1 MYAQSP
7 HPNSLSGL
15 GSTLATVSGA
25 VLLAVSH
32 RGCTGP
38 GGRLIL
44 ALSVWLLGD
53 RHSSNP
59 RMPSDRRDYLPA
71 ERHPVDARV
80 APISMHP

>member
-38 GGRLIL
+38 GGRL
-44 ALSVWLLGD
+44 
-53 RHSSNP
+53 
-59 RMPSDRRDYLPA
+59 
-71 ERHPVDARV
+71 
-80 APISMHP
+80 